1 MKTIIDAARNL
12 IELMPG
18 SFGKF
23 QDCRATLLDNRQ
35 TIEIESRFTN
45 GSLVTTHYSLP
56 RALDDARDFDPV
68 AAASMFKSILAA
80 YVRQDA

>member
-1 MKTIIDAARNL
+1 MKTIIDAARSL

-18 SFGKF
+18 SFSKF
-23 QDCRATLLDNRQ
+23 QDCQATLMDNRQ

-56 RALDDARDFDPV
+56 RALDDPKDFDPV
-68 AAASMFKSILAA
+68 AAASMFKGILGA
-80 YVRQDA
+80 YVRQNT